1 MKNARRWG
9 KPLLW
14 LHLFV
19 CCVWLYLFTAHSEPP
34 GWMGHVFAFSIL
46 AIQFTWGLT
55 VGLIVGPGRKR
66 RPLLWASL
74 FLIFMPLWVI
84 GHLLYFFYIFL
95 GPLWALFYLAIFTAI
110 LASETYCGVLL
121 GAKLHSESEDY

>member
-19 CCVWLYLFTAHSEPP
+19 CCVWLYLFHAHHEPP
-34 GWMGHVFAFSIL
+34 GWMGHVIVFSIL
-46 AIQFTWGLT
+46 AIQFTWGFT
-55 VGLIVGPGRKR
+55 VGLIVGPSRKR

-74 FLIFMPLWVI
+74 FLIFMPLFVFSQI
-84 GHLLYFFYIFL
+84 VRLVGIVA
-95 GPLWALFYLAIFTAI
+95 GPLWALFYLAIFI
-110 LASETYCGVLL
+110 VLLASETYCGVLL
-121 GAKLHSESEDY
+121 GAKIHSECED